1 MIGSRKSTKNIFD
14 PDLQTREILSALRKE
29 RLITISLNLLDFLK
43 QKRSVYLKKEVLT
56 KNLLIKIRKKI
67 AKEKNMETIRFIQ
80 IHNLII
86 LI

>member
-43 QKRSVYLKKEVLT
+43 QKRSDFLRKEVLT

-67 AKEKNMETIRFIQ
+67 VKEKNMETIRFIQ